1 MMKMILRKVHVYLY
15 VISVALGYFIL
26 WPFFYYFSRK
36 PERYSTLNS
45 FRRIWGLVS
54 SAFVGIF
61 YRFEYEQPID
71 WSKPYIICPNHTS
84 NLDISAMCILIKSN
98 CCFMGKQELEEGL
111 VTGLFFRTVDIPV
124 NRDSKM
130 SSFRAFKKASEKLQE
145 GISLIIF
152 PEGGI
157 SDHYPPQLGSF
168 KNGPF
173 RLAIELKIPIIPVA
187 SANTWQILWDTGTKH
202 GSRPG
207 LCKFKVHKPIETAH
221 MNIDDAD
228 ALRDRVFDVMN
239 HDLRFEGAV
248 STFA

>member
-1 MMKMILRKVHVYLY
+1 
-15 VISVALGYFIL
+15 
-26 WPFFYYFSRK
+26 
-36 PERYSTLNS
+36 
-45 FRRIWGLVS
+45 
-54 SAFVGIF
+54 
-61 YRFEYEQPID
+61 
-71 WSKPYIICPNHTS
+71 
-84 NLDISAMCILIKSN
+84 
-98 CCFMGKQELEEGL
+98 MGKQELEDGL
-111 VTGLFFRTVDIPV
+111 VTGFFFRTVDIPV

-157 SDHYPPQLGSF
+157 SDHYPPQLCQF

-173 RLAIELKIPIIPVA
+173 RLAIELKIPIIPVS

-207 LCKFKVHKPIETAH
+207 LCKFKVHKPVETAH
-221 MNIDDAD
+221 LAIDDAD
-228 ALRDRVFDVMN
+228 ALRDEI
-239 HDLRFEGAV
+239 FEIINRGLKPENFV